1 MGKNGYTSYGTECK
15 LYPTRVPGSRPL
27 YRYFDG
33 RNHFYTQNAEEI
45 GTIVPGVIGKS
56 KYKSEGI
63 AGYCFPEEH
72 KGTVPFYRYYR
83 YSGQA
88 DHYYTVDVAD
98 IGTIIPGTT
107 GHHGYKYEGIACWVV
122 PAQSKSGIYRN
133 VKLSGAE
140 INNQKWNEYA
150 VAYLLQR
157 GVFSN
162 LSEDSINRHLL
173 SEGEFC

>member
-1 MGKNGYTSYGTECK
+1 MSEAIPFYRYWNNKDHFYTTNANEIGTTKEGLLGKNGYTSYGTECK

-33 RNHFYTQNAEEI
+33 KNHFYTQNAEEI

-83 YSGQA
+83 YRGQA

-122 PAQSKSGIYRN
+122 PAQSKSGINRN
-133 VKLSGAE
+133 LKLSGAE
-140 INNQKWNEYA
+140 INN
-150 VAYLLQR
+150 
-157 GVFSN
+157 
-162 LSEDSINRHLL
+162 
-173 SEGEFC
+173 